1 MSCLLLQIT
10 NSRESNSKGE
20 GGRGAGKCQVNIIIF
35 DRFRQSNCSLK
46 LVEKEKKIMDYK
58 QIQFDRKQTNEIK
71 SND

>member
-1 MSCLLLQIT
+1 MFTLELQT
-10 NSRESNSKGE
+10 RESQTQKG
-20 GGRGAGKCQVNIIIF
+20 GGGEMSSQYYYI
-35 DRFRQSNCSLK
+35 RQSNCSLK

>member
-1 MSCLLLQIT
+1 MSCLLWNYKLE
-10 NSRESNSKGE
+10 RVKLKRGGGE
-20 GGRGAGKCQVNIIIF
+20 GGGEMSSQYYYI
-35 DRFRQSNCSLK
+35 RQSNCSLK